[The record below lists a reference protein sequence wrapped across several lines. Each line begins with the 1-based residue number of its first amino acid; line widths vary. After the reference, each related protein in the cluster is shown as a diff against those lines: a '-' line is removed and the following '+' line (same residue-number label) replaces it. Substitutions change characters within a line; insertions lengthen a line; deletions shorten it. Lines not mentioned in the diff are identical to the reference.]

1 MKYIS
6 ISILSVCI
14 FIFGCDHLRKHF
26 SSDTDNKIML
36 KKDTLNVVTM
46 KDTMVIYEGVC
57 RGCAYENST
66 HFEIVDTTGIV
77 ALHDVI
83 TTGNSPANTDGGS
96 IDKDL
101 IIVPKKT
108 GTTTIK
114 IYKFSREISETKDSL
129 NFSQYKIEVKK

>member
-1 MKYIS
+1 
-6 ISILSVCI
+6 
-14 FIFGCDHLRKHF
+14 
-26 SSDTDNKIML
+26 ML

-66 HFEIVDTTGIV
+66 HFEIEDTTGIV
-77 ALHDVI
+77 VLHDVI

-114 IYKFSREISETKDSL
+114 IYKFSREIPEAKDSL